1 MADQF
6 IGGQWNSG
14 DGSDLVSI
22 SPIDGG
28 TMWAGAEASKA
39 QVDDAIV
46 AAAEAFPGWAVNPQ
60 RQQIV
65 ERFAEI
71 VGEQRERLS
80 GLISSEVGKPLWDA
94 AGEVNSIIGKAA
106 LSVAAL
112 AERTGTI
119 TNGAVTTT
127 HRPLGVMVVLGPFN
141 FPGHLAN
148 GHIMPALLAGNTV
161 VFKPSEQAPAF
172 GEAMVK
178 IWEAAGAPPGVVNLV
193 QGGQAV
199 GQALVDHPQIDGV
212 LFTGGVGAGRA
223 IHRSLAGRPEVQLA
237 LELGGNNPLI
247 AWEVDDHD
255 TAARL
260 IVRSAFVSSGQ
271 RCTCARRLITNDR
284 VLVDHVVAMAA
295 QLRVGDPLG
304 NPQPFLGPLISDR
317 AAQAVLDAQT
327 DLTALGGNALLAATR
342 APEGP
347 AYLTPSIIDMTS
359 AADRPDREIFGP
371 LLQVIFVETLDQAI
385 TEANRTEFGLA
396 AGVVSDSRAVWDEAS
411 PRLKAGIINWNR
423 PTVGASG
430 SAPFGG
436 VGASGNHRPAGYA
449 AADYCSFPVASLSS
463 ESVADEG
470 PLHGVDPEQPQ
481 ESSL

>member
-1 MADQF
+1 MMADQL
-6 IGGQWNSG
+6 IGGRWESG
-14 DGSDLVSI
+14 DGPNLVST

-28 TMWAGAEASKA
+28 SMWAGTEASTAQVDKAIVAGAEA
-39 QVDDAIV
+39 
-46 AAAEAFPGWAVNPQ
+46 FPAWAVNSQ

-65 ERFAEI
+65 ERFAGL
-71 VGEQRERLS
+71 VAEQSTRLAA
-80 GLISSEVGKPLWDA
+80 LISSEVGKPLWDA
-94 AGEVNSIIGKAA
+94 QGEVNSIAGKAT
-106 LSVAAL
+106 LSIAAH
-112 AERTGTI
+112 AERTGTVV
-119 TNGAVTTT
+119 NGAVTTS

-178 IWEAAGAPPGVVNLV
+178 LWEEAGAPAGVVNLV
-193 QGGQAV
+193 QGGQDV

-247 AWEVDDHD
+247 VWEVDDVD
-255 TAARL
+255 AAAR
-260 IVRSAFVSSGQ
+260 IVVRSAFVSSGQ

-284 VLVDHVVAMAA
+284 ALVERVVALAA

-304 NPQPFLGPLISDR
+304 NPQPFLGPLISDQ
-317 AAQAVLDAQT
+317 AANAVLTAQA
-327 DLTALGGNALLAATR
+327 DLIELGGSALLGGAV
-342 APEGP
+342 APDGP
-347 AYLTPSIIDMTS
+347 AYLTPAVIDMTT
-359 AADRPDREIFGP
+359 ATERPDREIFGP
-371 LLQVIFVETLDQAI
+371 LLQVVFADSLDGAI
-385 TEANRTEFGLA
+385 AEANRTEFGLA
-396 AGVVSDSRAVWDEAS
+396 AGVVSDRRLVWDQTF
-411 PRLKAGIINWNR
+411 PRLRAGIINWNR

-463 ESVADEG
+463 EIVVDEG
-470 PLHGVDPEQPQ
+470 PLHGVDPEQEPN
-481 ESSL
+481 E